1 MKERYIKEVRR
12 ALGRAL
18 PRKEREEIL
27 RDLGEIFSSGAEHG
41 ETERQV
47 AERLGSPGDF
57 VRSTMEQL
65 GLDSGAGRRKRGLLS
80 ALTAL
85 LITVAAFS
93 VYAASRAGGPP
104 KDAIGY
110 ADAMTT
116 IRMEGAF
123 GIDLAPLVLAV
134 GVTAAAAAA
143 IQIVRTLRDRREK

>member
-18 PRKEREEIL
+18 PREEREEIL

-65 GLDSGAGRRKRGLLS
+65 GLDSGAGRRRGLLPIL
-80 ALTAL
+80 AAL

-93 VYAASRAGGPP
+93 AYAVSRAGGPP

>member
-65 GLDSGAGRRKRGLLS
+65 GLDSGAGRRRGLLPIL
-80 ALTAL
+80 AAL

-93 VYAASRAGGPP
+93 AYAVSRAGGPP

-134 GVTAAAAAA
+134 GVIAAAAAV
-143 IQIVRTLRDRREK
+143 IQIIRTLRDRREK